1 MESRE
6 IPGNETPTEP
16 KGDDNFAA
24 SLGDYL
30 ARSER
35 YDPPKK
41 NQLVAGH
48 IASVNDREILIDLG
62 AKSEGIV
69 SGKELEALPRDFRQT
84 LEIGQEVYA
93 YVVTPEDRNG
103 NVVLSLARA
112 INERDWRSAEELFQ
126 KQDAMESHIAGFNK
140 GGVIVK
146 IGRLRGFVPASQ
158 LSLAH
163 QRMMG
168 DESQPPEQRYQ
179 KLVGQKTY
187 VKVIEIDRERN
198 RLILSERAASK
209 EARAAQKDKLLSE
222 ITIGETVE
230 GEVSSVKDFGVFV
243 DLGGAD
249 GMIHLSELSY
259 QRVKHPSEIVK
270 EGDHVQVRVISV
282 DRDSGRIGLSL
293 KALQTDPWVDLD
305 KRYRPGQ
312 LVEAEII
319 KLHPK
324 HGAFARLKDD
334 EAIEGLVPISELSD
348 KMIANPREVLKE
360 GQIVTLRVM
369 RVEPEQ
375 KRIALSLKRV
385 SWAEYAD
392 MDWQSELPMGDTP
405 ESGDNPEPAADSKP
419 AVDLTPETDSEPP
432 ATAEASQTPPEN
444 QA

>member
-1 MESRE
+1 MESRDV
-6 IPGNETPTEP
+6 PGNEKPTETQ
-16 KGDDNFAA
+16 GDDNFAA
-24 SLGDYL
+24 SLGEFL

-41 NQLVAGH
+41 NQLVSGR

-69 SGKELEALPRDFRQT
+69 TGKEMEALPRDFRAT
-84 LEIGQEVYA
+84 LEIGQEIYA
-93 YVVTPEDRNG
+93 YVLTPEDRNG
-103 NVVLSLARA
+103 NVVLSLAKA
-112 INERDWRSAEELFQ
+112 INERDWRTAEDLFKNQ
-126 KQDAMESHIAGFNK
+126 EALESHIAGFNK

-146 IGRLRGFVPASQ
+146 VGRLRGFVPASQ
-158 LSLAH
+158 LSMPH

-168 DESQPPEQRYQ
+168 DDSQPPEQRYQ
-179 KLVGQKTY
+179 KLVGQPTY

-222 ITIGETVE
+222 IDVGSVVE
-230 GEVSSVKDFGVFV
+230 GDVSSVKDFGVFV

-259 QRVKHPSEIVK
+259 QRVKHPGEVVK
-270 EGDHVQVRVISV
+270 EGDHVRVKVISV
-282 DRDSGRIGLSL
+282 DKESGRIGLSL
-293 KALQTDPWVDLD
+293 KSLQTDPWSDLD

-312 LVEAEII
+312 LVEAEVI
-319 KLHPK
+319 KIHPK

-334 EAIEGLVPISELSD
+334 EAIEGLIPLSELSD
-348 KMIANPREVLKE
+348 KTVVNPREVLKE

-392 MDWQSELPMGDTP
+392 LDWQSELSGGE
-405 ESGDNPEPAADSKP
+405 ESKGPGSGTEQ
-419 AVDLTPETDSEPP
+419 
-432 ATAEASQTPPEN
+432 TANE
-444 QA
+444 

>member
-1 MESRE
+1 MESRD
-6 IPGNETPTEP
+6 IPMSDKPAETQ
-16 KGDDNFAA
+16 GDASFEA
-24 SLGDYL
+24 SLGDY
-30 ARSER
+30 S
-35 YDPPKK
+35 PPKK
-41 NQLVAGH
+41 DDLVKGR
-48 IASVNDREILIDLG
+48 IAAVSDREILIDLG

-69 SGKELEALPRDFRQT
+69 NGKELEALPRDFRQT
-84 LEIGQEVYA
+84 LLIDQEVYA
-93 YVVTPEDRNG
+93 YVVSPEDRNG

-112 INERDWRSAEELFQ
+112 INEQDWRQAEELFSAQ
-126 KQDAMESHIAGFNK
+126 EALESNIAGFNK

-146 IGRLRGFVPASQ
+146 VGRLRGFVPASQ
-158 LSLAH
+158 LSLSH

-168 DESQPPEQRYQ
+168 DENLPPEQRYQ

-209 EARAAQKDKLLSE
+209 EARAALKDKLLND
-222 ITIGETVE
+222 IDIGSIVE

-259 QRVKHPSEIVK
+259 QRVKHPGEVVR
-270 EGDHVQVRVISV
+270 EGDRVKVKVISI
-282 DRDSGRIGLSL
+282 DRDSARIGLSL
-293 KALQTDPWVDLD
+293 KALQSDPWSELD

-334 EAIEGLVPISELSD
+334 EAIEGLIPLSELSD
-348 KMIANPREVLKE
+348 KQITNPRDVLKE
-360 GQIVTLRVM
+360 NQIVTLRVM

-385 SWAEYAD
+385 TWAEYAD
-392 MDWQSELPMGDTP
+392 LDWQTEQFSSETGEDDEVIPD
-405 ESGDNPEPAADSKP
+405 E
-419 AVDLTPETDSEPP
+419 
-432 ATAEASQTPPEN
+432 TAE
-444 QA
+444 

>member
-6 IPGNETPTEP
+6 VPGNAKPTEP
-16 KGDDNFAA
+16 QGDDNFAT
-24 SLGDYL
+24 SLGDY
-30 ARSER
+30 A
-35 YDPPKK
+35 PPKK
-41 NQLVAGH
+41 DDLVKGR
-48 IASVNDREILIDLG
+48 IAAISDREILIDLG

-69 SGKELEALPRDFRQT
+69 NGKELEALPRDYRQT
-84 LEIGQEVYA
+84 LLLEQEVYA
-93 YVVTPEDRNG
+93 YVVMPEDRNG

-112 INERDWRSAEELFQ
+112 INEQDWRQAEGLFKAQ
-126 KQDAMESHIAGFNK
+126 EAMESHIAGFNK

-146 IGRLRGFVPASQ
+146 VGRLRGFVPASQ
-158 LSLAH
+158 LSLSH

-168 DESQPPEQRYQ
+168 DESLPPEQRYQ

-209 EARAAQKDKLLSE
+209 EARVAQKDKLLSE
-222 ITIGETVE
+222 IDTGSIVE

-259 QRVKHPSEIVK
+259 QRVKHPSEVVR
-270 EGDHVQVRVISV
+270 EGDHVKVKVISI
-282 DRDSGRIGLSL
+282 DRESGRIGLSL
-293 KALQTDPWVDLD
+293 KALQSDPWSELD
-305 KRYRPGQ
+305 QRYRPGQ

-319 KLHPK
+319 KIHPK

-334 EAIEGLVPISELSD
+334 EAIEGLIPLSELSD
-348 KMIANPREVLKE
+348 KMVANPRELLKE
-360 GQIVTLRVM
+360 GQVVTLRVM

-392 MDWQSELPMGDTP
+392 LDWQSELP
-405 ESGDNPEPAADSKP
+405 SGEVSTDEPI
-419 AVDLTPETDSEPP
+419 
-432 ATAEASQTPPEN
+432 Q
-444 QA
+444 

>member
-6 IPGNETPTEP
+6 VPGNETPTEP
-16 KGDDNFAA
+16 QGDDNFVA
-24 SLGDYL
+24 SLGEYL
-30 ARSER
+30 ANSER

-41 NQLVAGH
+41 NELVSGRVVS
-48 IASVNDREILIDLG
+48 INDREILIDLG

-69 SGKELEALPRDFRQT
+69 SGKEIEALPKDFRST

-112 INERDWRSAEELFQ
+112 INERDWRSAEELFERQ
-126 KQDAMESHIAGFNK
+126 EAMESHIAGFNK

-158 LSLAH
+158 LSLSH
-163 QRMMG
+163 QRMLG
-168 DESQPPEQRYQ
+168 DESLPPEQRYQ

-198 RLILSERAASK
+198 RLILSERAAAK

-222 ITIGETVE
+222 IDIGSIVE

-259 QRVKHPSEIVK
+259 QRVKHPSEVIR
-270 EGDHVQVRVISV
+270 EGDRVKVKVISI

-293 KALQTDPWVDLD
+293 KALQTDPWADLD

-319 KLHPK
+319 KIHPK

-334 EAIEGLVPISELSD
+334 EAIEGLIPLSELSD
-348 KMIANPREVLKE
+348 KMVANPRDVIKE
-360 GQIVTLRVM
+360 GQVVTLRVM

-392 MDWQSELPMGDTP
+392 MDWQAEMASSD
-405 ESGDNPEPAADSKP
+405 
-419 AVDLTPETDSEPP
+419 DLGAEVTG
-432 ATAEASQTPPEN
+432 ATEAPPE
-444 QA
+444 QE

>member
-16 KGDDNFAA
+16 KGDENFAA

-41 NQLVAGH
+41 NQLVSGR
-48 IASVNDREILIDLG
+48 IASVSDREILIDLG

-126 KQDAMESHIAGFNK
+126 KQEAMESHIAGFNK

-222 ITIGETVE
+222 IAIGATVE

-259 QRVKHPSEIVK
+259 QRVKHPSEVVK
-270 EGDHVQVRVISV
+270 EGDHVQVKVISV
-282 DRDSGRIGLSL
+282 DRDTGRIGLSL
-293 KALQTDPWVDLD
+293 KALQTDPWAELD

-334 EAIEGLVPISELSD
+334 EAIEGLIPISELSD
-348 KMIANPREVLKE
+348 KMVSNPREVLKE

-392 MDWQSELPMGDTP
+392 MDWQSEVPTGEIP
-405 ESGDNPEPAADSKP
+405 GPADSIEP
-419 AVDLTPETDSEPP
+419 VADSEPP
-432 ATAEASQTPPEN
+432 ATEDDGQTPPEN
-444 QA
+444 QG

>member
-1 MESRE
+1 VPNLTPKETHLSMESRE
-6 IPGNETPTEP
+6 VPGNETPIEST
-16 KGDDNFAA
+16 GDDNFAA

-30 ARSER
+30 AHSER

-41 NQLVAGH
+41 NQLVSGR
-48 IASVNDREILIDLG
+48 IAAVSDREILIDLG

-69 SGKELEALPRDFRQT
+69 SGKEIEALPKDFRST
-84 LEIGQEVYA
+84 LEVGQEVYA

-126 KQDAMESHIAGFNK
+126 KQEAMESHIAGFNK

-158 LSLAH
+158 LSLSH

-168 DESQPPEQRYQ
+168 DESLPPEQRYQ

-222 ITIGETVE
+222 IDTGSIVE

-259 QRVKHPSEIVK
+259 QRVKHPGEVVR
-270 EGDHVQVRVISV
+270 EGDRIKVKVISI

-293 KALQTDPWVDLD
+293 KALQSDPWSDLD

-319 KLHPK
+319 KIHPK

-334 EAIEGLVPISELSD
+334 EAIEGLIPLSELSD
-348 KMIANPREVLKE
+348 KMVANPREVLKE
-360 GQIVTLRVM
+360 GQVVTLRVM

-392 MDWQSELPMGDTP
+392 LDWQTEMTGG
-405 ESGDNPEPAADSKP
+405 EGAAD
-419 AVDLTPETDSEPP
+419 APE
-432 ATAEASQTPPEN
+432 
-444 QA
+444 QAPSGQE

>member
-6 IPGNETPTEP
+6 VPTNETPTSP
-16 KGDDNFAA
+16 KGEENFAA

-30 ARSER
+30 AHSER

-41 NQLVAGH
+41 NQLVVGH
-48 IASVNDREILIDLG
+48 IAAISDREILIDLG

-69 SGKELEALPRDFRQT
+69 SGKEIEALPKDFRSG
-84 LEIGQEVYA
+84 LEVGQEIYA

-126 KQDAMESHIAGFNK
+126 KQEAMESHIAGFNK

-168 DESQPPEQRYQ
+168 DESLPPEQRYQ

-222 ITIGETVE
+222 IDIGSIVE
-230 GEVSSVKDFGVFV
+230 GDVSSVKDFGVFV

-259 QRVKHPSEIVK
+259 QRVKHPGELLK
-270 EGDHVQVRVISV
+270 EGQHVRVKVISI

-293 KALQTDPWVDLD
+293 KALQSDPWSDLD

-319 KLHPK
+319 KIHPK

-334 EAIEGLVPISELSD
+334 EAIEGLIPLSELSD
-348 KMIANPREVLKE
+348 KMVSNPREVLKE
-360 GQIVTLRVM
+360 GQVVTLRVM

-392 MDWQSELPMGDTP
+392 LDWQAELSAGDSAANT
-405 ESGDNPEPAADSKP
+405 NAPASDTNA
-419 AVDLTPETDSEPP
+419 
-432 ATAEASQTPPEN
+432 
-444 QA
+444 

>member
-1 MESRE
+1 MESRDV
-6 IPGNETPTEP
+6 PGNEKPTETQ
-16 KGDDNFAA
+16 GDDNFAA
-24 SLGDYL
+24 SLGEFL

-41 NQLVAGH
+41 NQLVSGR

-69 SGKELEALPRDFRQT
+69 TGKEMEALPRDFRAT
-84 LEIGQEVYA
+84 LEIGQEIYA
-93 YVVTPEDRNG
+93 YVLTPEDRNG
-103 NVVLSLARA
+103 NVVLSLAKA
-112 INERDWRSAEELFQ
+112 INERDWRTAEDLFKNQ
-126 KQDAMESHIAGFNK
+126 EALESHIAGFNK

-146 IGRLRGFVPASQ
+146 VGRLRGFVPASQ
-158 LSLAH
+158 LSMPH

-168 DESQPPEQRYQ
+168 DDSQPPEQRYQ
-179 KLVGQKTY
+179 KLVGQPTY

-222 ITIGETVE
+222 IDVGSVVE
-230 GEVSSVKDFGVFV
+230 GDVSSVKDFGVFV

-259 QRVKHPSEIVK
+259 QRVKHPGEVVK
-270 EGDHVQVRVISV
+270 EGDHVRVKVISV
-282 DRDSGRIGLSL
+282 DKESGRIGLSL
-293 KALQTDPWVDLD
+293 KSPQTDPWSDLD

-312 LVEAEII
+312 LVEAEVI
-319 KLHPK
+319 KIHPK

-334 EAIEGLVPISELSD
+334 EAIEGLIPLSELSD
-348 KMIANPREVLKE
+348 KTVVNPREVLKE

-392 MDWQSELPMGDTP
+392 LDWQSELSGGE
-405 ESGDNPEPAADSKP
+405 ESKGPGSGTEQ
-419 AVDLTPETDSEPP
+419 
-432 ATAEASQTPPEN
+432 TANE
-444 QA
+444 

>member
-6 IPGNETPTEP
+6 VPGDEKPIEP
-16 KGDDNFAA
+16 KGDETFAN
-24 SLGDYL
+24 SLSEFMS
-30 ARSER
+30 SER

-41 NQLVAGH
+41 GQMVSGK
-48 IASVNDREILIDLG
+48 IAAVNDREILIDLG

-69 SGKELEALPRDFRQT
+69 TGKEMETLPKDFRAT

-93 YVVTPEDRNG
+93 YVLTPEDRNG
-103 NVVLSLARA
+103 NVVLSLAKA

-158 LSLAH
+158 LSLSH

-168 DESQPPEQRYQ
+168 DESQPAEQRYQ

-222 ITIGETVE
+222 IDIGSVVE

-259 QRVKHPSEIVK
+259 QRVKHPSEVVR
-270 EGDHVQVRVISV
+270 EGDHVKVKVISV
-282 DRDSGRIGLSL
+282 DKESGRIGLSL
-293 KALQTDPWVDLD
+293 KSLQTDPWSELD

-319 KLHPK
+319 KIHPK

-334 EAIEGLVPISELSD
+334 EAIEGLIPLSELSD
-348 KMIANPREVLKE
+348 KMVSNPREVLKE
-360 GQIVTLRVM
+360 NQIVTLRVM

-392 MDWQSELPMGDTP
+392 LDWQSELSSSETAPAP
-405 ESGDNPEPAADSKP
+405 EEAAAAPETPAAPEAP
-419 AVDLTPETDSEPP
+419 ATPETPV
-432 ATAEASQTPPEN
+432 AE
-444 QA
+444 

>member
-6 IPGNETPTEP
+6 VPGNETPTEP

-30 ARSER
+30 ANSER

-41 NQLVAGH
+41 NELVSGRVVS
-48 IASVNDREILIDLG
+48 ITDREILIDLG

-69 SGKELEALPRDFRQT
+69 SGKEIEALPKDFRST

-126 KQDAMESHIAGFNK
+126 RQEAMESHIAGFNK

-168 DESQPPEQRYQ
+168 DESLPPEQRYQ

-198 RLILSERAASK
+198 RLILSERAAAK

-222 ITIGETVE
+222 IDIGSVVE

-259 QRVKHPSEIVK
+259 QRVKHPSEVVR
-270 EGDHVQVRVISV
+270 EGQRVRVKVISI

-293 KALQTDPWVDLD
+293 KALQTDPWSDLD

-319 KLHPK
+319 KIHPK

-334 EAIEGLVPISELSD
+334 EAIEGLIPLSELSD
-348 KMIANPREVLKE
+348 KMVANPREVIKE

-392 MDWQSELPMGDTP
+392 LDWQAELSANEGTRGNAGGASEQ
-405 ESGDNPEPAADSKP
+405 ESDIAG
-419 AVDLTPETDSEPP
+419 
-432 ATAEASQTPPEN
+432 ATEAEAPPG

>member
-6 IPGNETPTEP
+6 VPSNDSPTES
-16 KGDDNFAA
+16 KGDDNFAT

-41 NQLVAGH
+41 NQLVSGR
-48 IASVNDREILIDLG
+48 IATINDREILIDLG

-69 SGKELEALPRDFRQT
+69 NGKEMEALPRDFRVT
-84 LEIGQEVYA
+84 LEVGQEVYA
-93 YVVTPEDRNG
+93 YVISPEDRNG

-112 INERDWRSAEELFQ
+112 INEHDWRQAEELFQ
-126 KQDAMESHIAGFNK
+126 KQEAMESVIAGFNK

-158 LSLAH
+158 LNLSH

-168 DESQPPEQRYQ
+168 DESLPPEQRYQ

-209 EARAAQKDKLLSE
+209 EARAAQKDKLLAE
-222 ITIGETVE
+222 INIGSIVE
-230 GEVSSVKDFGVFV
+230 GEISSVKDFGVFV

-259 QRVKHPSEIVK
+259 QRVKHPSEVVQ
-270 EGDHVQVRVISV
+270 EGDHVKVRVISM

-293 KALQTDPWVDLD
+293 KALQTDPWSELD

-319 KLHPK
+319 KIHPK

-334 EAIEGLVPISELSD
+334 EAIEGLIPLSELSD
-348 KMIANPREVLKE
+348 KMIANPRELLKE

-392 MDWQSELPMGDTP
+392 LDWQSELTGTESAP
-405 ESGDNPEPAADSKP
+405 ESS
-419 AVDLTPETDSEPP
+419 ETV
-432 ATAEASQTPPEN
+432 TPPTDN
-444 QA
+444 A

>member
-6 IPGNETPTEP
+6 IPGNETPTES

-24 SLGDYL
+24 SLSDYL
-30 ARSER
+30 TRSER

-41 NQLVAGH
+41 NQLVSGK
-48 IASVNDREILIDLG
+48 IAAVTDREILIDLG

-69 SGKELEALPRDFRQT
+69 TGKEMEALPKDFRVT

-93 YVVTPEDRNG
+93 YVITPEDRNG
-103 NVVLSLARA
+103 NVVLSLAKA
-112 INERDWRSAEELFQ
+112 INEHDWRTAEELFQ

-158 LSLAH
+158 LSLTH

-168 DESQPPEQRYQ
+168 DESLPPEQRYQ

-198 RLILSERAASK
+198 RAASK

-222 ITIGETVE
+222 IDIGSIVE

-259 QRVKHPSEIVK
+259 QRVKHPGEVVR
-270 EGDHVQVRVISV
+270 EGDHVKVKVISV
-282 DRDSGRIGLSL
+282 DKDSGRIGLSL
-293 KALQTDPWVDLD
+293 KSLQTDPWSELD

-319 KLHPK
+319 KIHPK

-334 EAIEGLVPISELSD
+334 EAIEGLIPLSELSD
-348 KMIANPREVLKE
+348 KMINNPREVLKE
-360 GQIVTLRVM
+360 NQIVTLRVM

-392 MDWQSELPMGDTP
+392 LDWQSELPA
-405 ESGDNPEPAADSKP
+405 S
-419 AVDLTPETDSEPP
+419 ETEAP
-432 ATAEASQTPPEN
+432 AEAAAEEGV
-444 QA
+444 